1 MAYKRHIDRL
11 PIPPRDA
18 RVSNAVCHFCIVGC
32 GYKAY
37 TWDVDRQGGP
47 APADNVFAADLRRQ
61 QAAES
66 AAWYAPSMYNV
77 VRQDGRDVH
86 IVLKPDH
93 DCVVNSGLGSIR
105 GARMAEMLPSAV
117 TGSSRARLTGPKVWR
132 YGALSPT
139 GWDDALGLVA
149 EVTRRVVEEQG
160 EDGLIVSAYD
170 HGGAGG
176 GYENVWATGKL
187 YFESMKVR
195 NIRIHNRPAYNSE
208 VHGTRDMGVRELNN
222 CYEDAE
228 LTDTLFIVG
237 ANSLEAQT
245 NYFLNHWVPNLRGTS
260 LDKKRAQLPDE
271 PHAPARL
278 IMVDPR
284 RTVTV
289 DASEAEAGA
298 GNVLHLQINSG
309 TDLVLFNALLTE
321 IAERGWVDSAF
332 IDASTTGFNEA
343 MAANRTTVEDA
354 AGITGLSP
362 DSIRKAASWIAEPKG
377 GHRRRTMLAYEKGL
391 IWGNDNYRT
400 NQALVNLG
408 LATGNIG
415 RPGGGCVRLGGH
427 LEGYVRPS
435 DAHIGRPAPNVD
447 RLLING
453 HGGVHHVWG
462 CDAFKTTL
470 DAAEYKRVYKRR
482 TDLVKEA
489 MDSVPAGDRAALIE
503 AVMGAIRQGGL
514 FSVDVDIVPSA
525 IGSCAHV
532 VLSAAT
538 SGEMNLTSMNGE
550 RRLRLTERYM
560 DPPGQALPD
569 CLIVAR
575 LAQALEASWRAAGRP
590 DVADRF
596 RGYDWRSEEDA
607 FMDGYHAHEEGGAFV
622 TYDRLRAMG
631 TNGVQTPARGYE
643 DDKIVGTRRLYEDG
657 VFDRPDGR
665 AEFRATQWRGLQAE
679 GKQDEKDRFRFLIN
693 NGRANHIWQSAFLD
707 QHNALVSD
715 RFPFPPLLMHPD
727 DVEELGL
734 QAGDLVEVWNNNGA
748 TQAIVWSEQQTR
760 RKETFLVFAH
770 PAGPVGN
777 VVSNATNELV
787 IPNFKQT
794 WADIR
799 KLADAPEA
807 VRHLSF
813 KVQGFKLQRDDDTV
827 SELRLRQS
835 GVRDAAPLG
844 PDH

>member
-1 MAYKRHIDRL
+1 MAYKRHTDRL

-18 RVSNAVCHFCIVGC
+18 RTTSAVCHFCIVGC

-37 TWDVDRQGGP
+37 TWDVNLQGSP
-47 APADNVFAADLRRQ
+47 APDGNAFGADLSRQ

-66 AAWYAPSMYNV
+66 ASWYAPSMYNV

-105 GARMAEMLPSAV
+105 GGRMAEMLPSQV
-117 TGSSRARLTGPKVWR
+117 TGSSRARLTEPAVWR

-139 GWDDALGLVA
+139 SWDDALTLVA
-149 EVTRRVVEEQG
+149 DVTRRVVEEQG

-222 CYEDAE
+222 CYQDAQ
-228 LTDTLFIVG
+228 LADTLFIVG

-260 LDKKRAQLPDE
+260 LDKKQAQLPGE

-278 IMVDPR
+278 VMVDPR

-289 DASEAEAGA
+289 DAAVAEAGP

-309 TDLVLFNALLTE
+309 TDLVLFNALLTL
-321 IAERGWVDSAF
+321 IADRGWVDRPF
-332 IDASTTGFNEA
+332 IEASTTGFAEA
-343 MAANRTTVEDA
+343 VAANRTSVEDA
-354 AGITGLSP
+354 AAITGLSP
-362 DSIRKAASWIAEPKG
+362 ESIRKAASWIAEPKA
-377 GHRRRTMLAYEKGL
+377 GHRRRTMFAYEKGL

-408 LATGNIG
+408 LATGNVG

-435 DAHIGRPAPNVD
+435 DAHVGRPATNVD
-447 RLLING
+447 RLLIGG
-453 HGGVHHVWG
+453 HGGTHHVWG

-470 DAAEYKRVYKRR
+470 DAAEFKRVYKRR

-489 MDSVPAGDRAALIE
+489 MDAVPGGDRPALVE
-503 AVMGAIRQGGL
+503 AIMGAVRKGGL

-525 IGSCAHV
+525 IGGCAHV
-532 VLSAAT
+532 VLAAAT

-560 DPPGQALPD
+560 DPPGQSLPD
-569 CLIVAR
+569 CMIVAR
-575 LAQALEASWRAAGRP
+575 LARALETSWRASGKP
-590 DVADRF
+590 DIADRF

-607 FMDGYHAHEEGGAFV
+607 FMDGYHLHEDGGGFV

-643 DDKIVGTRRLYEDG
+643 DERIVGTERLYVDG
-657 VFDRPDGR
+657 VFDRPGGR
-665 AEFRATQWRGLQAE
+665 AEFRAAPWRGLQAE
-679 GKQDEKDRFRFLIN
+679 GKREEKERYRFLIN

-727 DVEELGL
+727 DVEELEL
-734 QAGDLVEVWNNNGA
+734 QPGDLVEVRNSNGA
-748 TQAIVWSEQQTR
+748 TQAIVWPEQQTR
-760 RKETFLVFAH
+760 RNETFLVFAH
-770 PAGPVGN
+770 PAGPAGN
-777 VVSNATNELV
+777 VVSRATNELV

-794 WADIR
+794 WADVR

-813 KVQGFKLQRDDDTV
+813 KIQGFK
-827 SELRLRQS
+827 
-835 GVRDAAPLG
+835 AAG
-844 PDH
+844 TAGTAMPDLARPGTGH

>member
-1 MAYKRHIDRL
+1 MAYKRQIDRL

-18 RVSNAVCHFCIVGC
+18 RVTNAVCHFCIVGC

-37 TWDVDRQGGP
+37 TWDVNRQGGP
-47 APADNVFAADLRRQ
+47 APADNVFEQDLRQQ
-61 QAAES
+61 QATES
-66 AAWYAPSMYNV
+66 PAWYAPSMYNV

-93 DCVVNSGLGSIR
+93 DCVVNAGLGSIR
-105 GARMAEMLPSAV
+105 GARMAELLPSAV
-117 TGSSRARLTGPKVWR
+117 TGTSRARLTEPAVWR
-132 YGALSPT
+132 YGGLSPT
-139 GWDDALGLVA
+139 SWNDALGLVA

-160 EDGLIVSAYD
+160 EDGLVVSAYD

-187 YFESMKVR
+187 YFDSMKVR

-228 LTDTLFIVG
+228 LADTLFIVG

-260 LDKKRAQLPDE
+260 LDKKRTQLPGE
-271 PHAPARL
+271 PHAPGRL

-298 GNVLHLQINSG
+298 DNVLHLQINSG

-321 IAERGWVDSAF
+321 IADCGWVDHAF
-332 IDASTTGFNEA
+332 IQASTTGFDTA
-343 MAANRTTVEDA
+343 VTANRTSVEDA
-354 AGITGLSP
+354 AAITGLSP
-362 DSIRKAASWIAEPKG
+362 ASIRTAASWIAEPKD

-415 RPGGGCVRLGGH
+415 RRGGGCVRLGGH

-447 RLLING
+447 QLLING

-482 TDLVKEA
+482 TDLVKQA
-489 MDSVPAGDRAALIE
+489 IDAVPAGDRPALVE
-503 AVMGAIRQGGL
+503 AIMGAIRQGGL
-514 FSVDVDIVPSA
+514 FSVNVDIVPSA
-525 IGSCAHV
+525 IGGCAHV

-590 DVADRF
+590 EVADRF
-596 RGYDWRSEEDA
+596 HGYDWRSEEDA
-607 FMDGYHAHEEGGAFV
+607 FMDGYHAHEEGGGFV

-631 TNGVQTPARGYE
+631 TNGVQAPARGYQS
-643 DDKIVGTRRLYEDG
+643 DRIVGTQRLYEDG

-665 AEFRATQWRGLQAE
+665 AEFGITQWRGLQAP
-679 GKQDEKDRFRFLIN
+679 GKQEEKERFRFLIN

-715 RFPFPPLLMHPD
+715 RFPFPPLLMHEA

-734 QAGDLVEVWNNNGA
+734 KAGDLVEVWNSNGA
-748 TQAIVWSEQQTR
+748 SQAVVWPEQQTR
-760 RKETFLVFAH
+760 RGETFLVYAH

-777 VVSNATNELV
+777 VVSKATNELI

-794 WADIR
+794 WANIR

-813 KVQGFKLQRDDDTV
+813 KIQGFRMQREGASDAPNP
-827 SELRLRQS
+827 
-835 GVRDAAPLG
+835 GAIRDAARSASNP
-844 PDH
+844 

>member
-1 MAYKRHIDRL
+1 MAYKRQIDRL

-18 RVSNAVCHFCIVGC
+18 RVTNAVCHFCIVGC

-37 TWDVDRQGGP
+37 TWDVNRQGGP
-47 APADNVFAADLRRQ
+47 APTDNVFGADLRQQ

-66 AAWYAPSMYNV
+66 PTWYAPSMYNV
-77 VRQDGRDVH
+77 VRQNGRDVH

-105 GARMAEMLPSAV
+105 GARMAEMLPSVV
-117 TGSSRARLTGPKVWR
+117 TGTSRARLTEPQVWR
-132 YGALSPT
+132 YGALLPT
-139 GWDDALGLVA
+139 SWDDALGLVA
-149 EVTRRVVEEQG
+149 EVTRRVVDEQG
-160 EDGLIVSAYD
+160 EDSLVVSAYD

-208 VHGTRDMGVRELNN
+208 VHGTRDMGVGELNN

-228 LTDTLFIVG
+228 LADTLFIVG
-237 ANSLEAQT
+237 ANSLETQT
-245 NYFLNHWVPNLRGTS
+245 NYFLNHWVPNLRGAT
-260 LDKKRAQLPDE
+260 LDAKRAQLPGE

-298 GNVLHLQINSG
+298 DNVLHLQINSG

-321 IAERGWVDSAF
+321 VADRGWVDQAF
-332 IDASTTGFNEA
+332 IDASTTGFSEA
-343 MAANRTTVEDA
+343 VAANRTSIEQA
-354 AGITGLSP
+354 AEITGLP
-362 DSIRKAASWIAEPKG
+362 PESIRKAASWIAEPKA

-435 DAHIGRPAPNVD
+435 DAHVGRPAANID
-447 RLLING
+447 RLLIAG
-453 HGGVHHVWG
+453 GGGVHHVWG

-482 TDLVKEA
+482 TDLVKTA
-489 MDSVPAGDRAALIE
+489 MDSVPAGDRAAMVE
-503 AVMGAIRQGGL
+503 AILGAIRQGGL

-525 IGSCAHV
+525 IGACAHV

-550 RRLRLTERYM
+550 RRMRLTERYM

-569 CLIVAR
+569 CMIVAR
-575 LAQALEASWRAAGRP
+575 LAQALEASWRAAGKP

-596 RGYDWRSEEDA
+596 RGYDWKSEEDA
-607 FMDGYHAHEEGGAFV
+607 FLDGYHIHAAGGGHV

-631 TNGVQTPARGYE
+631 TNGFQDPACGFE
-643 DDKIVGTRRLYEDG
+643 NGIIIGTKRLYTDG
-657 VFDRPDGR
+657 KFERPDGR
-665 AEFRATQWRGLQAE
+665 AEFKAAAWRGLQAE
-679 GKQDEKDRFRFLIN
+679 GKREEKQRHRFLIN
-693 NGRANHIWQSAFLD
+693 NGRANHVWQGAFLD
-707 QHNALVSD
+707 QHNALISD

-727 DVEELGL
+727 DVVELGL
-734 QAGDLVEVWNNNGA
+734 QAGDLVEVHNSNGA
-748 TQAIVWSEQQTR
+748 TQAVVWPEQQTR
-760 RKETFLVFAH
+760 RNETFLMFAH
-770 PAGPVGN
+770 PAGPVGK
-777 VVSNATNELV
+777 VVGPGTNELV

-794 WADIR
+794 WADVR
-799 KLADAPEA
+799 KLSAAPEA

-813 KVQGFKLQRDDDTV
+813 KHQGYRAQ
-827 SELRLRQS
+827 
-835 GVRDAAPLG
+835 A
-844 PDH
+844 

>member
-1 MAYKRHIDRL
+1 MAYKRQIDRL

-18 RVSNAVCHFCIVGC
+18 RVTNAVCHFCIVGC

-37 TWDVDRQGGP
+37 TWDVNRQGGP
-47 APADNVFAADLRRQ
+47 APADNIFGADLRQQ

-66 AAWYAPSMYNV
+66 PTWYAPSMYNV
-77 VRQDGRDVH
+77 VRQNGRDVH
-86 IVLKPDH
+86 IVLKPDP

-117 TGSSRARLTGPKVWR
+117 TGTSRARLTQPQVWR
-132 YGALSPT
+132 YGALNPT
-139 GWDDALGLVA
+139 SWDDAIGLVA
-149 EVTRRVVEEQG
+149 EVTRRVVDEQG
-160 EDGLIVSAYD
+160 EDSLIVSAYD

-208 VHGTRDMGVRELNN
+208 VHGTRDMGVGELNN

-228 LTDTLFIVG
+228 LADTLFIVG
-237 ANSLEAQT
+237 ANSLETQT
-245 NYFLNHWVPNLRGTS
+245 NYFLNHWVPNLRGAT
-260 LDKKRAQLPDE
+260 LDAKRAQLPDE

-289 DASEAEAGA
+289 DAAEAEAGA
-298 GNVLHLQINSG
+298 DNVLHLQINSG

-321 IAERGWVDSAF
+321 VADRGWVDQEF
-332 IDASTTGFNEA
+332 INASTTGFSEA
-343 MAANRTTVEDA
+343 VAANRTSIQQA
-354 AGITGLSP
+354 AEITGLP
-362 DSIRKAASWIAEPKG
+362 PESIRKAASWIAEPKAG
-377 GHRRRTMLAYEKGL
+377 YRRRTMLAYEKGL

-435 DAHIGRPAPNVD
+435 DAHVGRPAANID
-447 RLLING
+447 RLLI
-453 HGGVHHVWG
+453 GGGGSVHHVWG

-482 TDLVKEA
+482 TDLVKTA
-489 MDSVPAGDRAALIE
+489 MDSVPAGDRAAMVE
-503 AVMGAIRQGGL
+503 AIMGAIRQGGL
-514 FSVDVDIVPSA
+514 FSVDVDIMPSA
-525 IGSCAHV
+525 IGACAHV

-550 RRLRLTERYM
+550 RRMRLTERYM
-560 DPPGQALPD
+560 DPPGQAAPD
-569 CLIVAR
+569 CMIVAR
-575 LAQALEASWRAAGRP
+575 LAHALEAAWRAAGKP

-596 RGYDWRSEEDA
+596 RGYDWHSEEDA
-607 FMDGYHAHEEGGAFV
+607 FLDGYHAHAAGGSHV

-631 TNGVQTPARGYE
+631 NNGFQEPARGFK
-643 DDKIVGTRRLYEDG
+643 DGSIIGTKRLYTDG
-657 VFDRPDGR
+657 RFDRPDGR
-665 AEFRATQWRGLQAE
+665 AEFKAAAWRGLQAE
-679 GKQDEKDRFRFLIN
+679 GKREEKQRYRFLIN
-693 NGRANHIWQSAFLD
+693 NGRANHVWQGAFLD
-707 QHNALVSD
+707 QHNALISD

-727 DVEELGL
+727 DVAELGFA
-734 QAGDLVEVWNNNGA
+734 AGDLVEVWNSNGA
-748 TQAIVWSEQQTR
+748 TQAVVWPEQQTR
-760 RKETFLVFAH
+760 RNETFLMFAH

-777 VVSNATNELV
+777 VVGPGTNELV

-794 WADIR
+794 WADVR
-799 KLADAPEA
+799 KLSAAPEA

-813 KVQGFKLQRDDDTV
+813 KNQGYQA
-827 SELRLRQS
+827 Q
-835 GVRDAAPLG
+835 A
-844 PDH
+844 